1 MRWCEIVEAVM
12 PQLPGEQQSQPTKP
26 TATQAPS
33 GQVKPGPNFEK
44 SMAIGRQIMQ
54 EDANIL
60 KALADK

>member
-1 MRWCEIVEAVM
+1 M
-12 PQLPGEQQSQPTKP
+12 PQLPGEQQSQPAKP
-26 TATQAPS
+26 TAPQAPS

-44 SMAIGRQIMQ
+44 WMAIGRQIMQ

>member
-1 MRWCEIVEAVM
+1 M

-26 TATQAPS
+26 TAIQAPS
-33 GQVKPGPNFEK
+33 GQAKPGQVKPGPNFERW
-44 SMAIGRQIMQ
+44 MAIGRQIMQ